1 MKPVHI
7 ALFALVI
14 LIVLFLMRR
23 GASAPQK
30 VAEAPKC
37 PKCKYGY
44 TGECQ
49 CNPAK

>member
-7 ALFALVI
+7 ALIVLVI
-14 LIVLFLMRR
+14 LIALFLMRR
-23 GASAPQK
+23 GAPAPQK
-30 VAEAPKC
+30 VAEC
-37 PKCKYGY
+37 PKCKNGY